1 MTWVSEKR
9 QIEVGG
15 GWGEGQG
22 DWGGGVQSE
31 QEPGAKN
38 THSRTYK
45 HNNIQTELLLY
56 KPKYLKL
63 LSVLNVF
70 ICQKRINSI
79 SIAVLVDVERE
90 QGYLYEW

>member
-15 GWGEGQG
+15 WG

-45 HNNIQTELLLY
+45 HNNIQTKLFLY
-56 KPKYLKL
+56 KPKYMKL
-63 LSVLNVF
+63 LSESNIF
-70 ICQKRINSI
+70 ICQNRDKLNQYCDISGCGKRT
-79 SIAVLVDVERE
+79 
-90 QGYLYEW
+90 G